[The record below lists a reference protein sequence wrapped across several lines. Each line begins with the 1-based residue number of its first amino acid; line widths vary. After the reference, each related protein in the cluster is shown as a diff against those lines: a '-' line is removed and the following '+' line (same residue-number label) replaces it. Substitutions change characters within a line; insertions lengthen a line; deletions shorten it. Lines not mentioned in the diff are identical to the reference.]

1 MSDRLTS
8 WLRTVVPALW
18 AALVAWLVTLGVPTA
33 VTDALSGL
41 GGLVLVPLVLA
52 AVYSGLRWIEP
63 HLPAWLTAILLG
75 SNSQPRYAEVSAQE
89 LADAVARELEKQ
101 QRPFTGPG
109 SGAGS

>member
-41 GGLVLVPLVLA
+41 GELVLVPLALA
-52 AVYSGLRWIEP
+52 AVYSALRWIEP
-63 HLPAWLTAILLG
+63 HLPAWLTALLLG
-75 SNSQPRYAEVSAQE
+75 SNAQPRYGDVSAEE
-89 LADAVARELEKQ
+89 LADAVARELAAQ
-101 QRPFTGPG
+101 GRPTTGPG